1 MTLIHVLV
9 FTTPDKRGRIIF
21 NCIVAG
27 LLLEVTRT
35 FTGIWSVTRSGTNSS
50 YFLLTLPTNA
60 MNETDAENLDAANKY
75 TNSSLGT
82 NVNGTIN
89 AIASLLAFVAV
100 QVCFY
105 VLVHTMMSAMRRKTV
120 RIVTILLAG
129 LGCHAIIWRLIQL
142 VWNTINLF
150 HQTSTFAP
158 AGVLQFGTSI
168 AYTVSVCAWCLA
180 YGFLI
185 IRSAM
190 ARIRMGLEFKRGEAR
205 HVMFMTAL
213 ESMIIPRTFA

>member
-1 MTLIHVLV
+1 
-9 FTTPDKRGRIIF
+9 
-21 NCIVAG
+21 
-27 LLLEVTRT
+27 
-35 FTGIWSVTRSGTNSS
+35 
-50 YFLLTLPTNA
+50 
-60 MNETDAENLDAANKY
+60 
-75 TNSSLGT
+75 
-82 NVNGTIN
+82 
-89 AIASLLAFVAV
+89 
-100 QVCFY
+100 
-105 VLVHTMMSAMRRKTV
+105 MMAAMRRKTV

-150 HQTSTFAP
+150 HQTSSFAP

-180 YGFLI
+180 YGYLI
-185 IRSAM
+185 VRSAV

-205 HVMFMTAL
+205 HMMFMTAL